1 MRINTITIIIFLF
14 VSFLMALAGATTA
27 QPAPTGGVGL
37 ALYSE
42 DDGSITVR
50 GLLPDGP
57 AEKAGIRVGDVLVSV
72 EDAVV
77 GFEAAGRR
85 LRGEVGTAVKL
96 TVRRDGKGLDFTLTR
111 AAINLP
117 PMAGKGGAPAN
128 PPAANPLDIAPGKT
142 GAKAPVNPLAAN
154 PLDIAPR
161 KGGAPVNPLA
171 ANPLDV
177 APGKGGLPMAGGAN
191 GLPPFLKPGF
201 RLSWLGG
208 NSTIAGSHLVPDA
221 NGWIE
226 SQGQKFS
233 LKKSSGSGGMGYTQI
248 NIVHAEPQLIVA
260 DIRMFLIV
268 DLENGICVSKDHA
281 LLVGNGDALGDFWMN
296 PARLAAMPDG
306 AGNGES
312 VTRGGYALGGREY
325 KSISIRH
332 QGQDGY
338 SSRTY
343 DRETGLMLFGG
354 TTDIDPTVLIGNREK
369 SGIEK
374 FEGNKQYSH
383 NHFVSVRETKIPW
396 AGSRM
401 PQALAMGRRL
411 EYTGMV
417 SHVNDPSTG
426 LPPLPGQASTLS
438 YEVDKELAADCVA
451 VKLLA
456 RFDLGQGIPPNEV
469 RGARTFGSAM
479 LGGFWIPPDALR
491 TLQSNQVLD
500 EDPVT
505 RYRLSVGGVQGNVVT
520 SVEQGPKDVMEQSYD
535 VNSGM
540 MVGSRYS
547 VQQGNLGQM
556 LIQYRLAGGN

>member
-1 MRINTITIIIFLF
+1 MRFNSMLSLVGFLIS
-14 VSFLMALAGATTA
+14 VLLAHAGATTA

-77 GFEAAGRR
+77 GLEAAGRR

-96 TVRRDGKGLDFTLTR
+96 SVRRAGKGLEFTLMR

-117 PMAGKGGAPAN
+117 PIAGKGGA
-128 PPAANPLDIAPGKT
+128 G
-142 GAKAPVNPLAAN
+142 APVNPLAAN
-154 PLDIAPR
+154 PLDTAAG

-171 ANPLDV
+171 ANPLDT
-177 APGKGGLPMAGGAN
+177 APGKGGVAAAGGAN
-191 GLPPFLKPGF
+191 VLPPFLKPGF

-233 LKKSSGSGGMGYTQI
+233 LKKSNGSGGMGYSQI
-248 NIVHAEPQLIVA
+248 NIIHAEPQLIVA
-260 DIRMFLIV
+260 DVRTFLLV
-268 DLENGICVSKDHA
+268 DLENGICTANDHA
-281 LLVGNGDALGDFWMN
+281 LMVGNGDALGDYWMN
-296 PARLAAMPDG
+296 PARLAAMPEG
-306 AGNGES
+306 AGNGET
-312 VTRGGYALGGREY
+312 VTRGSYTLGNREY

-332 QGQDGY
+332 QGRDGY
-338 SSRTY
+338 SSKTY
-343 DRETGLMLFGG
+343 DRESGLMLFGG
-354 TTDIDPTVLIGNREK
+354 TTDIDPTVLIGNRDNA
-369 SGIEK
+369 GIEK

-383 NHFVSVRETKIPW
+383 NQFVSVRETKIPW
-396 AGSRM
+396 AGARM

-411 EYTGMV
+411 EYTGTV
-417 SHVNDPSTG
+417 SHVSDPAMG

-456 RFDLGQGIPPNEV
+456 RFDLGPGIPPNEV
-469 RGARTFGSAM
+469 RGVRTFGSTM
-479 LGGFWIPPDALR
+479 LGGFWMPPDALR
-491 TLQSNQVLD
+491 TLQANQVLD

-505 RYRLSVGGVQGNVVT
+505 RYRLSVGGIQGNIVT
-520 SVEQGPKDVMEQSYD
+520 TVEQGPKDVLEQSYD
-535 VNSGM
+535 LNTGLL
-540 MVGSRYS
+540 VGSRYS